1 MVPKK
6 TKIKKFLSIFSLFS
20 LLFFS
25 LLCKEV
31 KRENDIQKVEEI
43 QENKTNQNLNE
54 DKIEEEKGKMEID
67 EGKNKI
73 GIDEREIEL
82 EFMSSKLVFVKM

>member
-1 MVPKK
+1 MLFMVVEK

-31 KRENDIQKVEEI
+31 KRENEIQKADEI
-43 QENKTNQNLNE
+43 QENKINQNINE

-73 GIDEREIEL
+73 GIGEREIEL
-82 EFMSSKLVFVKM
+82 EFALSQS